1 MWNCFLAAAVHW
13 TNTKA
18 CLWPF
23 MCINSGADPLFNL
36 KYHFLISSYLSL
48 NIKVCQE
55 NAHILS
61 LECYREKM
69 QNISSLITIA
79 SFETKI
85 ARNVFVDQYA
95 QYVPL
100 NYSHFNS
107 NQNIVHLSN
116 GTSVPDASVD
126 LMIALFAA
134 LGKEA
139 TTPNNHQFIMLIL
152 NLSNYP

>member
-1 MWNCFLAAAVHW
+1 M
-13 TNTKA
+13 
-18 CLWPF
+18 
-23 MCINSGADPLFNL
+23 SGKCTYPVTGLL
-36 KYHFLISSYLSL
+36 
-48 NIKVCQE
+48 
-55 NAHILS
+55 
-61 LECYREKM
+61 RGKM

-139 TTPNNHQFIMLIL
+139 TTPNNHQFIMSIL

>member
-1 MWNCFLAAAVHW
+1 M
-13 TNTKA
+13 
-18 CLWPF
+18 
-23 MCINSGADPLFNL
+23 
-36 KYHFLISSYLSL
+36 SL
-48 NIKVCQE
+48 DCYSQE
-55 NAHILS
+55 
-61 LECYREKM
+61 M

-79 SFETKI
+79 SYENKM
-85 ARNVFVDQYA
+85 VFINSKGTYLRQMFLIHQYG
-95 QYVPL
+95 QYIPL
-100 NYSHFNS
+100 DYFHFNS
-107 NQNIVHLSN
+107 NQNIVHPSN

>member
-1 MWNCFLAAAVHW
+1 
-13 TNTKA
+13 
-18 CLWPF
+18 

-61 LECYREKM
+61 LDCYREKM
-69 QNISSLITIA
+69 QIISSLITIA